1 MVPEQTKPMNTEL
14 PQEALLQ
21 AAQSSTGGDALLLLL
36 YVTVALFFSFL
47 CSIAESS
54 LLSITPSYIAGL
66 KETEPRKA
74 EVLHRLREV
83 KIDQSLAAILT
94 VNTIAHTVGAIGAG
108 SKATVVFGDAWFG
121 VFSAVMTLLI
131 LFASEIV
138 PKTLGAVYWRQ
149 LAGFTAAYV
158 NLLIKCMYPLILIS
172 EKLTRLISGG
182 KKGSTF
188 SRDEFVAMAGIGQA
202 QGKIDER
209 ESRIIRNLFRFKSIE
224 ASDVMTPRIVMTAFR
239 QDVSV
244 QQALE
249 TADKGLF
256 SRLPIY
262 RDNLDHVTGFVLR
275 EDLLVALNAGQGD
288 RKVGDFRRELIA
300 VPDTTTLSRLMETL
314 LSQRQH
320 IAVAVG
326 EYGET
331 KGLVTLED
339 VVETLLGNEI
349 LDEGDK
355 VEDMRQL
362 ARQLWARRA
371 ERMGIDTTREEDRR
385 R

>member
-1 MVPEQTKPMNTEL
+1 MGTDT
-14 PQEALLQ
+14 
-21 AAQSSTGGDALLLLL
+21 LLLLL
-36 YVTVALFFSFL
+36 YVVLALFFSFL
-47 CSIAESS
+47 CSIAEAS

-66 KETEPRKA
+66 KQTQPKKA
-74 EVLHRLREV
+74 AVLHRLREV

-108 SKATVVFGDAWFG
+108 SKATAVFGDAWFG
-121 VFSAVMTLLI
+121 LFSAVLTLLI

-149 LAGFTAAYV
+149 LAGFTALYV
-158 NLLIKCMYPLILIS
+158 NLLIKSMYPLILVS
-172 EKLTRLISGG
+172 EKLTQLISGG
-182 KKGSTF
+182 KKGGDF
-188 SRDEFVAMAGIGQA
+188 SRDEFVAMASIGQA
-202 QGKIDER
+202 QGHIDER
-209 ESRIIRNLFRFKSIE
+209 ESKIIRNLFRFKSIE
-224 ASDVMTPRIVMTAFR
+224 ASDVMTPRIAMTAFK

-244 QQALE
+244 QQALS

-262 RDNLDHVTGFVLR
+262 QGSLDNVTGFVLR
-275 EDLLVALNAGQGD
+275 GDLLVALNAGQGE
-288 RKVGDFRRELIA
+288 RKVRDFRRELMA
-300 VPDTTTLSRLMETL
+300 VPCTSTLSRLMETL

-320 IAVAVG
+320 IAVVVG

-362 ARQLWARRA
+362 ARQLWVKRA
-371 ERMGIDTTREEDRR
+371 ERMGIPTTLVSEAKE
-385 R
+385 